1 MDGALLVEQ
10 FSGRLTILCGPFGV
24 GKSEIAIGLSEYLA
38 FAGRD
43 VCLVDLDVV
52 TPYFRPRDVS
62 ERLAESGIRLV
73 SPPGEAAF
81 LDLPAVPGGIYET
94 LSRGARG
101 EASVVVD
108 LGGRADGAQVL
119 ASVRDALTQGPHWDM
134 LFVLNPYRP
143 DSASVEVAR
152 SVLRGVE
159 EASQA
164 RVTGLVANPHL
175 KQATTTDDLVRGFA
189 RVESAAEAL
198 GLPIRL
204 RCVPAGM
211 AAPVATGLVLPLRL
225 ALLLPFESAPV
236 GAPCGAR
243 PGAQGAP

>member
-1 MDGALLVEQ
+1 VSGDLLAQ
-10 FSGRLTILCGPFGV
+10 RFSGRLTVLCGPFGV
-24 GKSEIAIGLSEYLA
+24 GKSEIAISLSECLA
-38 FAGRD
+38 STGRD
-43 VCLVDLDVV
+43 VFLVDLDVV

-62 ERLAESGIRLV
+62 ERLAESGVRLV

-81 LDLPAVPGGIYET
+81 LDLPAVPGGVCEV

-108 LGGRADGAQVL
+108 LGGRADGAQVF

-143 DSASVEVAR
+143 DSATAEVAG

-159 EASQA
+159 EASRA

-175 KQATTTDDLVRGFA
+175 KQATNADDLVRGFA
-189 RVESAAEAL
+189 RVEGAARAL
-198 GLPIRL
+198 DLPVRL
-204 RCVPAGM
+204 RCAPAGM
-211 AAPVATGLVLPLRL
+211 AALVETGPVLPLRL
-225 ALLLPFESAPV
+225 ALLLPFESAPA
-236 GAPCGAR
+236 GAPGR
-243 PGAQGAP
+243 VWPGMQGAP